1 MCSYFSCSEELQRFC
16 VTVVLCKVGINF
28 QAAGVLQ
35 LFESW
40 GVFWVYFQVTFRM
53 FSPVIWAQKEKSD
66 NNMYIVTYRSQR
78 LCLLPCSPSATPVGE
93 RSRSLQVSSVTC
105 GSPQNTLQL
114 QPGALGLKAPQV
126 LRVCTWPRGICFPH
140 ARCTHGNPLMSMS
153 APLAVRGAG
162 DLWCPAFSLGEHVW
176 CIIAA
181 KQAALCHQSPAT
193 IMLDTS
199 TSVDVGLECGE
210 SHKWL
215 VPSGARSHV
224 CELRDSHMC
233 L

>member
-1 MCSYFSCSEELQRFC
+1 MCGGKRGQTQHFTCSYFSCSEELQRFC

-140 ARCTHGNPLMSMS
+140 ARCTREPSDVHE
-153 APLAVRGAG
+153 R
-162 DLWCPAFSLGEHVW
+162 SLG
-176 CIIAA
+176 C
-181 KQAALCHQSPAT
+181 QRGRG
-193 IMLDTS
+193 
-199 TSVDVGLECGE
+199 SV
-210 SHKWL
+210 
-215 VPSGARSHV
+215 VPSFFPW
-224 CELRDSHMC
+224 
-233 L
+233 